1 MAYDDWNPDD
11 FLDFDYGNKG
21 SSKKNKDNYS
31 EEYNEYLASRKA
43 DKVSDT
49 AKVKK
54 QRKSSKKSEHSQA
67 EKDALK
73 KAQLEADKRYRSN
86 YNKNTKKA
94 TGKKKTAPASVWL
107 TRLYLLTLV
116 AFLLSMGYMDVLPL
130 IWLIVLV
137 VMLLLL
143 SLYVLP
149 RMRRGGKKRS
159 TKALATLACLL
170 LMIIYVVGTAYSLGT
185 LSFLS
190 STSVKN
196 SDSVARITKDPFNV
210 VITGM
215 DVDGTIDSEGRSDVN
230 MVLTVNPKTAQ
241 LLMTSIPRDY
251 QITMVDKDNAI
262 DKLTHTGFYSVQ
274 STIMAEEDLLGINAN
289 YYVKVNFTTVEKFID
304 AIGGVDVYSDYEF
317 EPTKYKGWTVQEGMN
332 HMDGEQALAFA
343 RERKAF
349 DDGDRQRV
357 KNQQA
362 VFEAMFK
369 KATSSSTMLMN
380 YSVIISELKDYVEMS
395 FSSKEIRSLV
405 KHQISKNLKW
415 NIYRNTLTGG
425 DDLMPLYTTGGEYA
439 YVMSRD
445 EDSIAHAKELIQA
458 VMKGETL
465 TKDEDGN
472 VNVLNAEEGGE
483 EGEDA
488 ETETEDEGEGE

>member
-21 SSKKNKDNYS
+21 SSKVKKDNYKD
-31 EEYNEYLASRKA
+31 EYSEYLASRKA
-43 DKVSDT
+43 EKPQ
-49 AKVKK
+49 KVKK
-54 QRKSSKKSEHSQA
+54 QRKPVKHTEHSKA
-67 EKDALK
+67 EKAALQ
-73 KAQLEADKRYRSN
+73 KAQQEADLRYRSN
-86 YNKNTKKA
+86 YDRNAKRKA
-94 TGKKKTAPASVWL
+94 VKKKTAAPAIWL
-107 TRLYLLTLV
+107 TRLYLLTLAV
-116 AFLLSMGYMDVLPL
+116 FLGSIGFMNVLPMVWL
-130 IWLIVLV
+130 ALLIVILLALSV
-137 VMLLLL
+137 YML
-143 SLYVLP
+143 P
-149 RMRRGGKKRS
+149 KMRHGGKKRS
-159 TKALATLACLL
+159 AKPLATLACLL
-170 LMIIYVVGTAYSLGT
+170 LMFVYVVGTAYSLGT
-185 LSFLS
+185 LSFLN

-196 SDSVARITKDPFNV
+196 ADQVSRITKDPFNV

-215 DVDGTIDSEGRSDVN
+215 DVDGKIDEEGRSDVN

-251 QITMVDKDNAI
+251 QIYMPDKENAM
-262 DKLTHTGFYSVQ
+262 DKLTHTGFYSVE
-274 STIMAEEDLLGINAN
+274 STILAEEDLLEFNAN

-332 HMDGEQALAFA
+332 HMDGKQALAFA

-380 YSVIISELKDYVEMS
+380 YSVILTELKDYVQMS

-405 KHQISKNLKW
+405 KYQISKNLKW
-415 NIYRNTLTGG
+415 DIYRNALTGG
-425 DDLMPLYTTGGEYA
+425 DDMQPLYTTGGQYA

-445 EDSIAHAKELIQA
+445 EESIAHAKELIQA
-458 VMKGETL
+458 VMRGDPL

-472 VNVLNAEEGGE
+472 LSVLSTEENSEEGAEESENAE
-483 EGEDA
+483 
-488 ETETEDEGEGE
+488 